1 MKSRKKYDAVATV
14 GTYKDKQTG
23 EEKKRY
29 ANVGTVFES
38 EDGRLSLKLDTI
50 PVGPGW
56 SGYIS
61 FYVPNGRDD
70 QSPQRQALPDGRN
83 QQRSMPPAPE
93 KAPDGD
99 EDNIPF

>member
-23 EEKKRY
+23 EEKKRF
-29 ANVGTVFES
+29 AAVGTVFES

-61 FYVPNGRDD
+61 FYEPRD
-70 QSPQRQALPDGRN
+70 QGQPQRPVQRQTPPSQATTI
-83 QQRSMPPAPE
+83 Q
-93 KAPDGD
+93 D
-99 EDNIPF
+99 EDDDIPF